1 MPAGLSGSERKN
13 NRRVNTMT
21 VKKFYIS
28 LSVSVITFIV
38 GIIMIQS
45 NFGKLSVIGFSGY
58 MLCIL
63 AGIIILSTLF
73 AIIYMKDEDKSK

>member
-1 MPAGLSGSERKN
+1 
-13 NRRVNTMT
+13 MT